1 MAKAITFNTGTQ
13 DVTLNIQH
21 VQEMPLNDRNLLR
34 IKISEEDH
42 TYDEVKQL
50 RQNASAIVLKENEE
64 VKSEYFGYTNNAQN
78 GIINNEKG
86 IFTVDLTKADA
97 NTVDIQKLNDTVE
110 DILMILMDM
119 E

>member
-1 MAKAITFNTGTQ
+1 MKTLTFNTGTK
-13 DVTLNIQH
+13 DVTLNVQH

-34 IKISEEDH
+34 IKVSEEEH
-42 TYDEVKQL
+42 AYDEVKQL
-50 RQNASAIVLKENEE
+50 RQNVSTIVLKEDNET
-64 VKSEYFGYTNNAQN
+64 KSEYFGYTNNAQN
-78 GIINNEKG
+78 GIINNENG

-97 NTVDIQKLNDTVE
+97 NTVDIKKLNDTVE

>member
-1 MAKAITFNTGTQ
+1 MAKAITFNTGTK
-13 DVTLNIQH
+13 DVTLSIQYI
-21 VQEMPLNDRNLLR
+21 QEMPLNDRNLLR

-42 TYDEVKQL
+42 TYDEIKQL
-50 RQNASAIVLKENEE
+50 RQNVSTIILKEGDET
-64 VKSEYFGYTNNAQN
+64 KSEYFGYTNNAQN
-78 GIINNEKG
+78 GIINNENG

-97 NTVDIQKLNDTVE
+97 NTVDIKKLNDTVE